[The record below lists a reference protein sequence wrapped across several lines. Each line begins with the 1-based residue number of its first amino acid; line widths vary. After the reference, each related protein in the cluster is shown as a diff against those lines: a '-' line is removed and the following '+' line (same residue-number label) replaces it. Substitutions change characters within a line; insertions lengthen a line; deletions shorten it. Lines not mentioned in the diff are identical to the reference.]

1 MVEDLLQDL
10 IVKVDD
16 ENNSNYTEEQYY
28 QDLLAFAKNLQIK
41 NNSKRD
47 SWISNQVQRKY
58 TSYTSEEIAAFLAEP
73 RSNEQQLREVARYL
87 ENTSQIFQR
96 VIGYLPN
103 INIISPIVIP
113 TRPEQLKTINVQYEQ
128 VCNYMS
134 LLNLPHNLLQVYRVC
149 FREDVFYGLEYE
161 TKDAYYIK
169 QLDPDRCRI
178 SGVEY
183 GSYVFQFDMSYFDNM
198 KNNDVDI
205 ELLDEYEQYIPGFFT
220 QAYNAYKKDS
230 NLKWAELP
238 GNKTICIKLK
248 EELDYCYPPFA
259 SAYADIQDIED
270 YKSLAKVAEEQANYK
285 IIGFKIPRLD
295 SSRSDR
301 TDNFAVKLST
311 ARLFFDLTRNS
322 LSENIGL
329 FYSPMDFESIS
340 FSGQNTNSRNKVE
353 EATEQLYDSLGFS
366 KLLFNSDSATTLQ
379 YSIKL
384 DESMLFAL
392 NRQVETW
399 VTRKLVYNFKGNF
412 RCQFLDVT
420 QLNRNELAEQYLK
433 AATYGIPSVI
443 HLCAIL
449 GINQVDMMALNY
461 LQNNMLDI
469 ANQFIPLSSSNTQ
482 SGMAGDNEGGRPTT
496 DSPSESTVANR
507 ENGTN
512 AETTASKV

>member
-1 MVEDLLQDL
+1 MDDLLKL
-10 IVKVDD
+10 FVEMEKV
-16 ENNSNYTEEQYY
+16 EYSEEQYY
-28 QDLLAFAKNLQIK
+28 QDLLSFAKALQIK

-47 SWISNQVQRKY
+47 GWISDQVKRSY
-58 TSYTSEEIAAFLAEP
+58 NSYTSDEIEEFLAQP
-73 RSNEQQLREVARYL
+73 RENEKQLREVARYL
-87 ENTSQIFQR
+87 ENTSQVFQR

-103 INIISPIVIP
+103 INMICPIVIP

-128 VCNYMS
+128 VCNYMG

-149 FREDVFYGLEYE
+149 FREDIFYGLEYE
-161 TKDAYYIK
+161 TKDAYFIK
-169 QLDPDRCRI
+169 QLDPDYCRI
-178 SGVEY
+178 SSVEY
-183 GSYVFQFDMSYFDNM
+183 GSYVFQMDMSYFDNA

-205 ELLDEYEQYIPGFFT
+205 ELIDEYEQYIPGFFT
-220 QAYNAYKKDS
+220 KAYNAYKADS
-230 NLKWAELP
+230 NLKWVELP
-238 GNKTICIKLK
+238 GQNTICIKLK

-259 SAYADIQDIED
+259 SVYRDIQDIEE
-270 YKSLAKVAEEQANYK
+270 YKSLAMVSEEQANYK

-301 TDNFAVKLST
+301 TDNFAIKLST
-311 ARLFFDLTRNS
+311 AKLFFDITRNS
-322 LSENIGL
+322 LSDSVGM

-340 FSGQNTNSRNKVE
+340 FAGNNTNSRNRVK
-353 EATEQLYDSLGFS
+353 EATDQLYDSLGFS

-384 DESMLFAL
+384 DEAMLFAL

-399 VTRKLVYNFKGNF
+399 VTRKLIYNFKGNF
-412 RCQFLDVT
+412 RCQFVDAT
-420 QLNRNELAEQYLK
+420 ALNRKDLADQYLK
-433 AATYGIPSVI
+433 AATYGIPSVV

-482 SGMAGDNEGGRPTT
+482 SGMAGGEDGENGRPKS
-496 DSPSESTVANR
+496 DNPSESTVANQ
-507 ENGTN
+507 ESGTD
-512 AETTASKV
+512 AEKKASNV

>member
-1 MVEDLLQDL
+1 MEDLQDL

-16 ENNSNYTEEQYY
+16 EDKSYTEEQYY
-28 QDLLAFAKNLQIK
+28 QDLMVFAKNLQIK

-58 TSYTSEEIAAFLAEP
+58 TSYSTDEIVGFLAEP

-103 INIISPIVIP
+103 INMITPIVIP
-113 TRPEQLKTINVQYEQ
+113 TRPEQLKTINKQYEQ

-169 QLDPDRCRI
+169 QLDPDKCRI

-183 GSYVFQFDMSYFDNM
+183 GSYVFQMDMSYFDNM

-238 GNKTICIKLK
+238 GQNTICIKLK

-301 TDNFAVKLST
+301 TDNFAIKLST
-311 ARLFFDLTRNS
+311 AKLFFELTRNS

-340 FSGQNTNSRNKVE
+340 FAGTNTNSRNRVE

-366 KLLFNSDSATTLQ
+366 RLLFNSDSATTLQ

-399 VTRKLVYNFKGNF
+399 VSRKLIYNFKGNF
-412 RCQFLDVT
+412 RCQLLDVT
-420 QLNRNELAEQYLK
+420 QLNRNELADQYLK

-482 SGMAGDNEGGRPTT
+482 SGMAGDNKGGRPES
-496 DSPSESTVANR
+496 DNPSESTVTNR

-512 AETTASKV
+512 EESSASQV

>member
-58 TSYTSEEIAAFLAEP
+58 TSYTSEEIAKFLAEP
-73 RSNEQQLREVARYL
+73 RSNEKQLREVARYL

-169 QLDPDRCRI
+169 QLDPDKCRI

-183 GSYVFQFDMSYFDNM
+183 GSYVFQMDMSYFDNM

-220 QAYNAYKKDS
+220 QA
-230 NLKWAELP
+230 
-238 GNKTICIKLK
+238 
-248 EELDYCYPPFA
+248 
-259 SAYADIQDIED
+259 
-270 YKSLAKVAEEQANYK
+270 
-285 IIGFKIPRLD
+285 
-295 SSRSDR
+295 
-301 TDNFAVKLST
+301 
-311 ARLFFDLTRNS
+311 
-322 LSENIGL
+322 
-329 FYSPMDFESIS
+329 
-340 FSGQNTNSRNKVE
+340 
-353 EATEQLYDSLGFS
+353 
-366 KLLFNSDSATTLQ
+366 
-379 YSIKL
+379 
-384 DESMLFAL
+384 
-392 NRQVETW
+392 
-399 VTRKLVYNFKGNF
+399 
-412 RCQFLDVT
+412 
-420 QLNRNELAEQYLK
+420 
-433 AATYGIPSVI
+433 
-443 HLCAIL
+443 
-449 GINQVDMMALNY
+449 
-461 LQNNMLDI
+461 
-469 ANQFIPLSSSNTQ
+469 
-482 SGMAGDNEGGRPTT
+482 
-496 DSPSESTVANR
+496 
-507 ENGTN
+507 
-512 AETTASKV
+512 